1 MPDSERLLIRE
12 LEDKFF
18 KIKMNYYRFVI
29 RNEDKNILS
38 KFSKIPESWDNYTPA
53 EGTRLNDEVKS
64 RLSDMKKR
72 KSWELKLES
81 LYLFYI
87 TDIEN
92 KIISVMQQRSIPE
105 NEIDEAVDSVNS
117 LILEFDDELVNFKY
131 LMLALA
137 KRSISDFYYILNAY
151 SRFFFKK
158 NFVFETD
165 VKSLMNDFIAIFAR
179 YKNRGKVLNR
189 FIQCNDEI
197 MHMFPKSSNQLG
209 WRLNEFAVKEYL
221 DRSNQVVKI
230 AELNWTVKEGF
241 EYKKAL
247 TNCYSFLKYYYNEN
261 DGKLFRLNFIRES
274 LKAKLDEGKISQEVY
289 ESYEEIRESFRDY
302 KYHFENSG
310 LLKFG
315 PDEMSYLDLL
325 DFIYRVSKIIEFYY
339 LRNMKYE
346 QLQTFRN
353 EIMFY
358 VEKEIFALRG

>member
-1 MPDSERLLIRE
+1 MSDLDRLRIRE
-12 LEDKFF
+12 LEDKYY
-18 KIKMNYYRFVI
+18 KVKMNYYRFVI

-38 KFSKIPESWDNYTPA
+38 KFLKIPESWDNYTPA
-53 EGTRLNDEVKS
+53 DGISLNEDVKS
-64 RLSDMKKR
+64 RLSDIKKK

-105 NEIDEAVDSVNS
+105 NEIDEAIDSVNS
-117 LILEFDDELVNFKY
+117 LILEFDDELINFKH
-131 LMLALA
+131 LMLTLA
-137 KRSISDFYYILNAY
+137 KRSVSDFYYILSSY

-165 VKSLMNDFIAIFAR
+165 VKSMMDDFIAIFTR
-179 YKNRGKVLNR
+179 YKNREKILAR
-189 FIQCNDEI
+189 FLRCNEEI
-197 MHMFPKSSNQLG
+197 LPLFPKSSNQLG
-209 WRLNEFAVKEYL
+209 WRMNEFAVKEYL
-221 DRSNQVVKI
+221 DKSNQVVKI

-241 EYKKAL
+241 EYKKTL
-247 TNCYSFLKYYYNEN
+247 SNYYSFLKYYYNEN
-261 DGKLFRLNFIRES
+261 DGKLFRLNFISES
-274 LKAKLDEGKISQEVY
+274 LKAKLDEGKIPQEVY
-289 ESYEEIRESFRDY
+289 ESYEDIRESFRDY
-302 KYHFENSG
+302 KFHFENSG

-315 PDEMSYLDLL
+315 TDGMSYLDLV

-353 EIMFY
+353 DILFY
-358 VEKEIFALRG
+358 VEKEIFAIRG